1 MNNKRA
7 LKRGEEG
14 ENLVASFLD
23 KDSSYH
29 RLINNLILLGENNV
43 SHQIDHILIRN
54 NGIFVIETKNY
65 YGEIIGNEDDSF
77 WTRSYFV
84 KGKRKS
90 VSFHNPLKQNKSH
103 IKAIKK
109 VIGNSFPIYCF
120 VVFTQNNA
128 EGIDLFNVCG
138 PESLLTRINL
148 ITIGKELTKSQ
159 IETIEQ
165 LLLDNE
171 AYLSSDD
178 HVNKI
183 KEVEKDRKS
192 HQKEIRAAIEKRVCP
207 KCGNKLEIKQD
218 SLCCPRCSFKI
229 SFK

>member
-14 ENLVASFLD
+14 EHLVASFLD

-120 VVFTQNNA
+120 AVFTQNNA

-148 ITIGKELTKSQ
+148 ITIDKELTKSQ

-183 KEVEKDRKS
+183 KEVEKDRKN

-207 KCGNKLEIKQD
+207 KCGNKLEIKRD
-218 SLCCPRCSFKI
+218 SLCCPKCSFKV

>member
-1 MNNKRA
+1 M
-7 LKRGEEG
+7 
-14 ENLVASFLD
+14 
-23 KDSSYH
+23 
-29 RLINNLILLGENNV
+29 
-43 SHQIDHILIRN
+43 
-54 NGIFVIETKNY
+54 
-65 YGEIIGNEDDSF
+65 
-77 WTRSYFV
+77 
-84 KGKRKS
+84 KGKRKN

-148 ITIGKELTKSQ
+148 ITIDKELTKSQ

-207 KCGNKLEIKQD
+207 KCGNKLEIKRD
-218 SLCCPRCSFKI
+218 SLCCPKCSFKV